1 MVVLTKLVACHQ
13 DCGYV
18 TYVFERL
25 EKVYSW
31 KDQYIMCVKFP
42 NWNTKTIAIGDE
54 GYLEYKEIRAG
65 IDKWYDGDNM
75 IPYRYD
81 TIQFL
86 NFVEKPEEKEDHKYV
101 M

>member
-1 MVVLTKLVACHQ
+1 
-13 DCGYV
+13 
-18 TYVFERL
+18 
-25 EKVYSW
+25 
-31 KDQYIMCVKFP
+31 MCVKFP